1 MSLLL
6 VTAISVALR
15 LRSPM
20 QKNIAPSIEH
30 VRAAQY
36 MTPRGVATLAPCQ
49 LEGEVTKNAI
59 AMNARTAAIRAW
71 PNITIRPVRN
81 PAALDSDVGPRS
93 DRRSARVHCN
103 SILRYFARK
112 C

>member
-1 MSLLL
+1 MVRRFASPDFTMTLLL

-20 QKNIAPSIEH
+20 QKNIAPSIKH
-30 VRAAQY
+30 MRATQY

-71 PNITIRPVRN
+71 PNITIQCSRVSYWIVMLGHALI
-81 PAALDSDVGPRS
+81 AAVL
-93 DRRSARVHCN
+93 AF
-103 SILRYFARK
+103 I
-112 C
+112 